1 MRQLSQAPWAYGR
14 DSDVS
19 AADEAELS
27 RLFSDLGEP
36 AEKTL
41 PDTEQSHAGRFSRQ
55 PETLAGVEKA
65 RARCADQY
73 SASTAR
79 PDLLGQS
86 KAFKTPSGKLG
97 SSGGEQKSAEGETS
111 GGLRSS
117 LTGGS
122 MVSRDVRIPA
132 AAEQNRRTFGSTP
145 WAIQAPSLASL
156 LSGPWGN
163 HPGDG
168 CADARGTL
176 DQGPGSPRECASSM
190 DPNGRENT
198 PNNQSDR
205 RPPYP
210 GCFVGTETYC
220 IMYQEGL

>member
-86 KAFKTPSGKLG
+86 EDSETPSGKLG
-97 SSGGEQKSAEGETS
+97 SSGGESKSAEGATS
-111 GGLRSS
+111 GRLKFS
-117 LTGGS
+117 LPGGS
-122 MVSRDVRIPA
+122 TVSRDVRKPA
-132 AAEQNRRTFGSTP
+132 AA
-145 WAIQAPSLASL
+145 
-156 LSGPWGN
+156 
-163 HPGDG
+163 
-168 CADARGTL
+168 
-176 DQGPGSPRECASSM
+176 
-190 DPNGRENT
+190 
-198 PNNQSDR
+198 
-205 RPPYP
+205 
-210 GCFVGTETYC
+210 
-220 IMYQEGL
+220 